1 MTKQFFFRNK
11 TNINGLVF
19 AAINSHHQDNKQDL
33 KISLIKEIAIKMP
46 EIFLALHDNV
56 TINDEQLI
64 LAIKAGITKVNI
76 SSDLRKVYIESLKQ
90 NFKTNPHLSN
100 PNILI
105 ENVITAIQ
113 KFAEEKIIILGANNR
128 CKF

>member
-1 MTKQFFFRNK
+1 
-11 TNINGLVF
+11 
-19 AAINSHHQDNKQDL
+19 
-33 KISLIKEIAIKMP
+33 MP
-46 EIFLALHDNV
+46 EIFLVLHDNV

-90 NFKTNPHLSN
+90 SFKTNPHLSN
-100 PNILI
+100 TDILI
-105 ENVITAIQ
+105 ENAITAVQ
-113 KFAEEKIIILGANNR
+113 KFVEEKIIILGANNR